1 VDDLNNELGSL
12 RHKVVPEWGLARSER
27 AYREL
32 SRIRQ
37 RRRVRNVG
45 VVAVFAVGAL
55 VLGALQLVWPHAVET
70 AHVSKPSPVRVP
82 AAAEQRLVE
91 AEIVKDTPLLAVN
104 EPEVIHGG
112 RRARLADGSVAEV
125 TTPQG
130 SLAVDINLPDHVS
143 MRLAAG
149 AAHFEVVPNTQR
161 RFSVFAGGV
170 EVVVVGTVFDVERS
184 DDRVHVAVSHG
195 KVRVRTAT
203 GTAFVQGGEA
213 RWFES
218 SKRAEEV
225 APVPVREAHRPQ
237 PSAAA
242 KARASARAAESESNA
257 WRDLSRTGDYDA
269 AYQLLAHGA
278 QVANDPESL
287 MEAADAARLSN
298 HPETAA
304 LYLQKVIVQHR
315 SSPATPLAAFTLG
328 RVLLER
334 LGRPAEAAEAFAT
347 ARELAPRGSLAQDAL
362 AREVESW
369 SKAGHAK
376 EAYDRSRTFMERYPD
391 SRRLRVVQLYGGIE
405 TR

>member
-1 VDDLNNELGSL
+1 
-12 RHKVVPEWGLARSER
+12 VPEWGPARSER

-32 SRIRQ
+32 ARIRR

-45 VVAVFAVGAL
+45 VAAVFAVGAL
-55 VLGALQLVWPHAVET
+55 ALGAVQLVWPHAVET
-70 AHVSKPSPVRVP
+70 ANISMPAPARAPVMTPP
-82 AAAEQRLVE
+82 AVQHIVE
-91 AEIVKDTPLLAVN
+91 AEIVKDTPVLAVN

-112 RRARLADGSVAEV
+112 HRARLADGSVAEV

-143 MRLAAG
+143 MRLGAG

-161 RFSVFAGGV
+161 RFSVFAEGV
-170 EVVVVGTVFDVERS
+170 EVVVVGTVFDVERT
-184 DDRVHVAVSHG
+184 DDGRVRVAVSHG
-195 KVRVRTAT
+195 KVRVRSEAGIT
-203 GTAFVQGGEA
+203 FVQGGEA

-218 SKRAEEV
+218 SKHVEEV
-225 APVPVREAHRPQ
+225 VQAPARELHRSRPSAASRARVPVRAPAPESP
-237 PSAAA
+237 
-242 KARASARAAESESNA
+242 ASAE
-257 WRDLSRTGDYDA
+257 WRDLSRTGDYDG
-269 AYQLLAHGA
+269 AYQLLARGA

-287 MEAADAARLSN
+287 MEAADAARLTN

-304 LYLQKVIVQHR
+304 LHLRKVIAQHPTN
-315 SSPATPLAAFTLG
+315 PATPLAAFTLG

-376 EAYDRSRTFMERYPD
+376 EAYDRSRLFMERYPD
-391 SRRLRVVQLYGGIE
+391 SRRLRVVQLYGGIA
-405 TR
+405 TH